1 MSQDPAP
8 TTNPPS
14 LTQLRAL
21 FRQHGFHPRRSLGQ
35 TFLID
40 GNIVRNIVAAADLT
54 GDESV
59 LELGAGAGAVTSEL
73 AHAARRVVAV
83 ELDSTLVAIL
93 HEVVG
98 GAAEIVQA
106 DMLSLDWADLF
117 GPADRGRWRVVANL
131 PYAITGPALFR
142 LAEVRQWASRLVI
155 MVQEEVGERL
165 VASPGG
171 RARGILS
178 VLLQA
183 LFDITIVARVSQTCF
198 YPRPKV
204 GSMILVMDV
213 RSPAV
218 LSPALEPAFRRVVR
232 AAFGTRRKTLANAL
246 AAAPELAISKAD
258 AIAALSQSAIDP
270 RRRAESLSE
279 EEFLRLAEAISGPRE
294 GCA

>member
-1 MSQDPAP
+1 VSQDPAP
-8 TTNPPS
+8 TPNPPS
-14 LTQLRAL
+14 LTQLRAV

-54 GDESV
+54 GGESV

-93 HEVVG
+93 HDVVG
-98 GAAEIVQA
+98 DAAEIVQA

-204 GSMILVMDV
+204 DSMILVMDV

-258 AIAALSQSAIDP
+258 AIAALSHSAIDP